1 MNKKSKNIFIKN
13 FTNLSLNQGINIL
26 IAIVATPIL
35 FQNLGDSQFG
45 LVNLAFSIFMLISIV
60 VSYGYHL
67 NGPKQISLLNKLEK
81 ESDTIKDIVSLRIF
95 IAIIISIV
103 IIALIYL
110 TDFFNDYELII
121 LFSIPILF
129 SEAIHPVFYLQG
141 KNNLSVLAILNAFS
155 KLFYLGLVILSI
167 KNQNDAFKVN
177 LLYGSVLSLVFLV
190 YWGLFF
196 YKNKLKFHFVDL
208 DKIKFRLKENFQFF
222 MSSVAGHIS
231 IHSGIIILKLFV
243 NNSELGKFALAN
255 KIAFLLRMIPVF
267 IVQSVLQN
275 ASIINQNNPLALKKY
290 LNYYFKRGLI
300 LTFII
305 GLFFTIFSKWIIII
319 FSGQEI
325 IYSNQILSLLSFIPF
340 LAMLNFKNILLIL
353 VNEKKEI
360 LNKATWISAFVMIPL
375 AIVLSYYYKG
385 FGLAIALLISRELK
399 SPFKKS
405 STQLS
410 VVLIKFSLIILL

>member
-81 ESDTIKDIVSLRIF
+81 EADTIKDIVSLRIF

-110 TDFFNDYELII
+110 TDFFNGYELII

-155 KLFYLGLVILSI
+155 KLFYLGLIILSI

-267 IVQSVLQN
+267 IIQSVLQN
-275 ASIINQNNPLALKKY
+275 ASIINQNNPLVLKKY

-300 LTFII
+300 LTFIT

-360 LNKATWISAFVMIPL
+360 LNKAAWISAFIMIPL
-375 AIVLSYYYKG
+375 AITLSYYYKG
-385 FGLAIALLISRELK
+385 FGLAIALLISE
-399 SPFKKS
+399 FS
-405 STQLS
+405 SFIVHT
-410 VVLIKFSLIILL
+410 ILLSRSNVSK

>member
-81 ESDTIKDIVSLRIF
+81 EADTIKDIVSLRLF
-95 IAIIISIV
+95 IAIIISTV

-110 TDFFNDYELII
+110 TDFFNSYELII

-155 KLFYLGLVILSI
+155 KLFYLGLIILSI

-325 IYSNQILSLLSFIPF
+325 IYSNQILSVLSFIPF

-360 LNKATWISAFVMIPL
+360 LNKATWISAFIMIPL
-375 AIVLSYYYKG
+375 AITLSYYYKG
-385 FGLAIALLISRELK
+385 FGLAVALLISE
-399 SPFKKS
+399 FS
-405 STQLS
+405 SFIVHT
-410 VVLIKFSLIILL
+410 ILLSRSNVSK

>member
-81 ESDTIKDIVSLRIF
+81 EADTIKDIVSLRIF

-103 IIALIYL
+103 IITLIYL

-155 KLFYLGLVILSI
+155 KLFYLGLIILSI

-290 LNYYFKRGLI
+290 LNYYFKRGLL
-300 LTFII
+300 LTFIT

-325 IYSNQILSLLSFIPF
+325 IYSNQILSVLSFIPF

-360 LNKATWISAFVMIPL
+360 LNKATWISAFIMIPL
-375 AIVLSYYYKG
+375 AITLSYYYKG
-385 FGLAIALLISRELK
+385 FGLAIALLISE
-399 SPFKKS
+399 FS
-405 STQLS
+405 SFIVHT
-410 VVLIKFSLIILL
+410 ILLSRSNVSK

>member
-81 ESDTIKDIVSLRIF
+81 EADTIKDIVSLRIF

-110 TDFFNDYELII
+110 TDFFNGYELII

-155 KLFYLGLVILSI
+155 KLFYLGLIILSI

-222 MSSVAGHIS
+222 ISSVAGHIS

-300 LTFII
+300 LTFIT

-325 IYSNQILSLLSFIPF
+325 IYSNQILSVLSFIPF

-360 LNKATWISAFVMIPL
+360 LNKATWISAFIMIPL
-375 AIVLSYYYKG
+375 AITLSYYYKG
-385 FGLAIALLISRELK
+385 FGLAVALLISE
-399 SPFKKS
+399 FS
-405 STQLS
+405 SFIVHT
-410 VVLIKFSLIILL
+410 ILLSRSNVSK

>member
-110 TDFFNDYELII
+110 TDFFNSYELII

-155 KLFYLGLVILSI
+155 KLFYLGLIILSI

-360 LNKATWISAFVMIPL
+360 LNKATWISAFIMIPL
-375 AIVLSYYYKG
+375 AITLSYYYKG
-385 FGLAIALLISRELK
+385 FGLAIALLISE
-399 SPFKKS
+399 FS
-405 STQLS
+405 SFIVHT
-410 VVLIKFSLIILL
+410 ILLSRSNVSK

>member
-1 MNKKSKNIFIKN
+1 MNKKSKKIFIKN

-81 ESDTIKDIVSLRIF
+81 EADTIKDIVSLRIF

-110 TDFFNDYELII
+110 TDFFNGYELII

-155 KLFYLGLVILSI
+155 KLFYLGLIILSI

-290 LNYYFKRGLI
+290 LNYYFKRGLL
-300 LTFII
+300 LTFIT

-325 IYSNQILSLLSFIPF
+325 IYSNKILSVLSFIPF

-360 LNKATWISAFVMIPL
+360 LNKATWISAFIMIPL
-375 AIVLSYYYKG
+375 AITLSYYYKG
-385 FGLAIALLISRELK
+385 FGLAIALLISE
-399 SPFKKS
+399 FS
-405 STQLS
+405 SFIVHT
-410 VVLIKFSLIILL
+410 ILLSRSNVSK

>member
-81 ESDTIKDIVSLRIF
+81 EADTIKDIVSLRLF
-95 IAIIISIV
+95 IAIIVSIL
-103 IIALIYL
+103 IIALTYL
-110 TDFFNDYELII
+110 TNFFNNYELII

-141 KNNLSVLAILNAFS
+141 KNNLSVLALLNAFS
-155 KLFYLGLVILSI
+155 KLFYLGLIILSI

-300 LTFII
+300 LTFIT

-325 IYSNQILSLLSFIPF
+325 IYSNQILSVLSFIPF

-360 LNKATWISAFVMIPL
+360 LNKATWISAFIMIPL
-375 AIVLSYYYKG
+375 AITLSYYYKG
-385 FGLAIALLISRELK
+385 FGLAVALLISE
-399 SPFKKS
+399 FS
-405 STQLS
+405 SFIVHT
-410 VVLIKFSLIILL
+410 ILLSRSNVSK

>member
-26 IAIVATPIL
+26 IAIIATPIL

-81 ESDTIKDIVSLRIF
+81 EADTIKDIVSLRLF

-110 TDFFNDYELII
+110 TDFFNGYELII

-129 SEAIHPVFYLQG
+129 SEAIHPIFYLQG
-141 KNNLSVLAILNAFS
+141 KNNLSVLALLNAFS
-155 KLFYLGLVILSI
+155 KLFYLGLIILSI

-300 LTFII
+300 LTFIT

-360 LNKATWISAFVMIPL
+360 LNKATWISAFIMIPL
-375 AIVLSYYYKG
+375 AITLSYYYKG
-385 FGLAIALLISRELK
+385 FGLAIALLISE
-399 SPFKKS
+399 FS
-405 STQLS
+405 SFIVHT
-410 VVLIKFSLIILL
+410 ILLSRSNVSK

>member
-81 ESDTIKDIVSLRIF
+81 EADTIKDIVSLRLF

-110 TDFFNDYELII
+110 TDFFNGYELII

-141 KNNLSVLAILNAFS
+141 KNNLSLLAILNAFS
-155 KLFYLGLVILSI
+155 KLFYLGLIILSI

-208 DKIKFRLKENFQFF
+208 DKIKFRLNENFQFF

-231 IHSGIIILKLFV
+231 IHSGIIILKLFA

-275 ASIINQNNPLALKKY
+275 ASIINQNNPLTLNKY

-300 LTFII
+300 LTFIT

-360 LNKATWISAFVMIPL
+360 LNKATWISTFIMIPL
-375 AIVLSYYYKG
+375 AVTLSYYYKG
-385 FGLAIALLISRELK
+385 FGLAIALLISE
-399 SPFKKS
+399 FS
-405 STQLS
+405 SFIVHT
-410 VVLIKFSLIILL
+410 ILLSRSNVSK

>member
-81 ESDTIKDIVSLRIF
+81 EADTIKDIVCLRIF

-110 TDFFNDYELII
+110 TDFFNGYELII

-155 KLFYLGLVILSI
+155 KLFYLGFIILSI

-300 LTFII
+300 LTFIT

-325 IYSNQILSLLSFIPF
+325 IYSNQILSVLSFIPF

-360 LNKATWISAFVMIPL
+360 LNKATWISAFIMIPL
-375 AIVLSYYYKG
+375 AITLSYYYKG
-385 FGLAIALLISRELK
+385 FGLAVALLISE
-399 SPFKKS
+399 
-405 STQLS
+405 
-410 VVLIKFSLIILL
+410 FSNFIVHTILLSRSNVSK

>member
-81 ESDTIKDIVSLRIF
+81 EADTIKEIVSLRIF

-103 IIALIYL
+103 IITLIYL
-110 TDFFNDYELII
+110 TDFFNGYELII

-141 KNNLSVLAILNAFS
+141 KNNLSVLALLNAFS
-155 KLFYLGLVILSI
+155 KLFYLGLIILSI

-243 NNSELGKFALAN
+243 NNSELGRFALAN
-255 KIAFLLRMIPVF
+255 RIAFLLRMIPVF
-267 IVQSVLQN
+267 IIQSVLQN
-275 ASIINQNNPLALKKY
+275 ASIISQNNPLALNKY

-300 LTFII
+300 LTFIT

-325 IYSNQILSLLSFIPF
+325 IYSNQILSVLSFIPF

-360 LNKATWISAFVMIPL
+360 LNKATWISAFIMIPL

-385 FGLAIALLISRELK
+385 FGLAIALLISE
-399 SPFKKS
+399 FS
-405 STQLS
+405 SFIVHT
-410 VVLIKFSLIILL
+410 ILLSRSNVSK

>member
-81 ESDTIKDIVSLRIF
+81 EADTIKDIVSLRLF

-110 TDFFNDYELII
+110 TDFFNGYELII

-155 KLFYLGLVILSI
+155 KLFYLGLIILSI

-177 LLYGSVLSLVFLV
+177 LIYGSVLSLVFLV

-275 ASIINQNNPLALKKY
+275 ASIINQNNPLTLKKH

-300 LTFII
+300 LTFIT

-360 LNKATWISAFVMIPL
+360 LNKATWISAFIMIPL
-375 AIVLSYYYKG
+375 AITLSYYYKG
-385 FGLAIALLISRELK
+385 FGLAIALLISE
-399 SPFKKS
+399 FS
-405 STQLS
+405 SFIVHT
-410 VVLIKFSLIILL
+410 ILLSRSNVSK

>member
-81 ESDTIKDIVSLRIF
+81 EADTIKDIVSLRLF

-110 TDFFNDYELII
+110 TDFFNGYELII

-155 KLFYLGLVILSI
+155 KLFYLGFIILSI

-177 LLYGSVLSLVFLV
+177 LFYGSVLSLVFLV

-208 DKIKFRLKENFQFF
+208 DKITFRLKENFQFF

-300 LTFII
+300 LTFIT

-325 IYSNQILSLLSFIPF
+325 IYSNQILSVLSFIPF

-360 LNKATWISAFVMIPL
+360 LNKATWISAFIMIPL
-375 AIVLSYYYKG
+375 AITLSYYYKG
-385 FGLAIALLISRELK
+385 FGLAVALLISE
-399 SPFKKS
+399 FS
-405 STQLS
+405 SFIVHT
-410 VVLIKFSLIILL
+410 ILLSRSNVSK

>member
-67 NGPKQISLLNKLEK
+67 NGPKQISLLNKLEN
-81 ESDTIKDIVSLRIF
+81 EADTIKDIVSLRLF

-110 TDFFNDYELII
+110 TDFFNGYELII

-155 KLFYLGLVILSI
+155 KLFYLGLIILSI

-267 IVQSVLQN
+267 IIQSVLQN

-325 IYSNQILSLLSFIPF
+325 IYSNQILSVLSFIPF

-360 LNKATWISAFVMIPL
+360 LNKATWISAFIMIPL
-375 AIVLSYYYKG
+375 AITLSYYYKG
-385 FGLAIALLISRELK
+385 FGLAVALLISE
-399 SPFKKS
+399 FS
-405 STQLS
+405 SFIVHT
-410 VVLIKFSLIILL
+410 ILLSRSNVSK

>member
-81 ESDTIKDIVSLRIF
+81 EADTIKDIVSLRLF
-95 IAIIISIV
+95 IAIIISLV

-110 TDFFNDYELII
+110 TDFFNGYELII

-141 KNNLSVLAILNAFS
+141 KNNLSVLALLNAFS
-155 KLFYLGLVILSI
+155 KLFYLGLIILSI

-300 LTFII
+300 LTFIT

-325 IYSNQILSLLSFIPF
+325 IYSNQILSVLSFIPF

-360 LNKATWISAFVMIPL
+360 LNKATWISAFIMIPL
-375 AIVLSYYYKG
+375 AITLSYYYKG
-385 FGLAIALLISRELK
+385 FGLAVALLISE
-399 SPFKKS
+399 FS
-405 STQLS
+405 SFIVHT
-410 VVLIKFSLIILL
+410 ILLSRSNVSK

>member
-67 NGPKQISLLNKLEK
+67 NGPKQISLFNKLEM
-81 ESDTIKDIVSLRIF
+81 EADTIKDIVSLRIF

-110 TDFFNDYELII
+110 TDFFNGYELII

-155 KLFYLGLVILSI
+155 KLFYLGFIILSI

-300 LTFII
+300 LTFIT

-325 IYSNQILSLLSFIPF
+325 IYSNQILSVLSFIPF

-360 LNKATWISAFVMIPL
+360 LNKATWISAFIMIPL
-375 AIVLSYYYKG
+375 AITLSYYYKG
-385 FGLAIALLISRELK
+385 FGLAVALLISE
-399 SPFKKS
+399 FS
-405 STQLS
+405 SFIVHT
-410 VVLIKFSLIILL
+410 ILLSRSNVSK

>member
-67 NGPKQISLLNKLEK
+67 NGPKQISLFNKLEK
-81 ESDTIKDIVSLRIF
+81 EADTIKDIVSLRIF

-103 IIALIYL
+103 IVALIYL
-110 TDFFNDYELII
+110 TDFFNGYELII

-155 KLFYLGLVILSI
+155 KLFYLGLIILSI

-300 LTFII
+300 LTFIT

-325 IYSNQILSLLSFIPF
+325 IYSNQILSVLSFIPF

-360 LNKATWISAFVMIPL
+360 LNKATWISAFIMIPL
-375 AIVLSYYYKG
+375 AITLSYYYKG
-385 FGLAIALLISRELK
+385 FGLAVALLISE
-399 SPFKKS
+399 
-405 STQLS
+405 
-410 VVLIKFSLIILL
+410 FSNFIVHTILLSRSNVSK

>member
-67 NGPKQISLLNKLEK
+67 NGPKQISLFNKLEK
-81 ESDTIKDIVSLRIF
+81 EADTIKDIVSLRLF

-110 TDFFNDYELII
+110 TDFFNGYELII

-155 KLFYLGLVILSI
+155 KLFYLGFIILSI

-275 ASIINQNNPLALKKY
+275 ASIINQNNPLTLKKH

-300 LTFII
+300 LTFIT

-325 IYSNQILSLLSFIPF
+325 IYSNQILSVLSFIPF

-360 LNKATWISAFVMIPL
+360 LNKATWISAFIMIPL
-375 AIVLSYYYKG
+375 AITLSYYYKG
-385 FGLAIALLISRELK
+385 FGLAIALLISE
-399 SPFKKS
+399 FS
-405 STQLS
+405 SFIVHT
-410 VVLIKFSLIILL
+410 ILLSRSNVSK

>member
-67 NGPKQISLLNKLEK
+67 NGPKQISLFNKLEK
-81 ESDTIKDIVSLRIF
+81 EADTIKDIVSLRLF

-110 TDFFNDYELII
+110 TDFFNGYELII

-155 KLFYLGLVILSI
+155 KLFYLGFIILSI

-177 LLYGSVLSLVFLV
+177 LIYGSVLSLVFLV

-208 DKIKFRLKENFQFF
+208 DKITFRLKENFQFF

-300 LTFII
+300 LTFIT

-325 IYSNQILSLLSFIPF
+325 IYSNQILSVLSFIPF

-360 LNKATWISAFVMIPL
+360 LNKATWISAFIMIPL
-375 AIVLSYYYKG
+375 AITLSYYYKG
-385 FGLAIALLISRELK
+385 FGLAVALLISE
-399 SPFKKS
+399 FS
-405 STQLS
+405 SFIVHT
-410 VVLIKFSLIILL
+410 ILLSRSNVSK

>member
-67 NGPKQISLLNKLEK
+67 NGPKQISLFNKLEK
-81 ESDTIKDIVSLRIF
+81 EADTIKDIVSLRLF

-110 TDFFNDYELII
+110 TDFFNGYELII

-155 KLFYLGLVILSI
+155 KLFYLGLIILSI

-290 LNYYFKRGLI
+290 LNYYLKRGLI
-300 LTFII
+300 LTFIT

-325 IYSNQILSLLSFIPF
+325 IYSNQILSVLSFIPF

-360 LNKATWISAFVMIPL
+360 LNKATWISAFITIPL
-375 AIVLSYYYKG
+375 AITLSYYYKG
-385 FGLAIALLISRELK
+385 FGLAVALLISE
-399 SPFKKS
+399 FS
-405 STQLS
+405 SFIVHT
-410 VVLIKFSLIILL
+410 ILLSRSNVSK

>member
-67 NGPKQISLLNKLEK
+67 NGPKQISLFNKLEK
-81 ESDTIKDIVSLRIF
+81 EADTIKDIVSLRLF

-110 TDFFNDYELII
+110 TDFFNGYELII

-155 KLFYLGLVILSI
+155 KLFYLGFIILSI

-190 YWGLFF
+190 YWGLVF

-300 LTFII
+300 LTFIT

-325 IYSNQILSLLSFIPF
+325 IYSNQILSVLSFIPF

-360 LNKATWISAFVMIPL
+360 LNKATWISAFIMIPL
-375 AIVLSYYYKG
+375 AVTLSYYYKG
-385 FGLAIALLISRELK
+385 FGLAIALLISE
-399 SPFKKS
+399 FS
-405 STQLS
+405 SFIVHT
-410 VVLIKFSLIILL
+410 ILLSRSNVSK

>member
-81 ESDTIKDIVSLRIF
+81 EADTIKDIVSLRLF

-110 TDFFNDYELII
+110 TDFFNGYELII

-155 KLFYLGLVILSI
+155 KLFYLGFIILSI

-177 LLYGSVLSLVFLV
+177 LIYGSVLSLVFLV

-208 DKIKFRLKENFQFF
+208 DKITFRLKENFQFF

-300 LTFII
+300 LTFIT

-325 IYSNQILSLLSFIPF
+325 IYSNQILSVLSFIPF

-360 LNKATWISAFVMIPL
+360 LNKATWISAFIMIPL
-375 AIVLSYYYKG
+375 AITLSYYYKG
-385 FGLAIALLISRELK
+385 FGLAIALLISE
-399 SPFKKS
+399 FS
-405 STQLS
+405 SFIVHT
-410 VVLIKFSLIILL
+410 ILLSRSNVSK

>member
-26 IAIVATPIL
+26 TAIVATPIL

-110 TDFFNDYELII
+110 TDFFNGYELII

-155 KLFYLGLVILSI
+155 KLFYLGLIILSI

-300 LTFII
+300 LTFIT

-325 IYSNQILSLLSFIPF
+325 IYSNQILSVLSFIPF

-360 LNKATWISAFVMIPL
+360 LNKATWISAFIMIPL

-385 FGLAIALLISRELK
+385 FGLAIALLISE
-399 SPFKKS
+399 FS
-405 STQLS
+405 SFIVHT
-410 VVLIKFSLIILL
+410 ILLSRSNVTK

>member
-81 ESDTIKDIVSLRIF
+81 EADTIKDIVSLRIF

-110 TDFFNDYELII
+110 TDFFNGYELII

-155 KLFYLGLVILSI
+155 KLFYLGLIILSI

-243 NNSELGKFALAN
+243 NNSELEKFALAN

-300 LTFII
+300 LTFIT

-325 IYSNQILSLLSFIPF
+325 IYSNQILSVLSFIPF

-360 LNKATWISAFVMIPL
+360 LNKATWISAFIMIPL

-385 FGLAIALLISRELK
+385 FGLAIALLISE
-399 SPFKKS
+399 FS
-405 STQLS
+405 SFIVHT
-410 VVLIKFSLIILL
+410 ILLSRSNVSK

>member
-81 ESDTIKDIVSLRIF
+81 EADTIKDIVSLRLF

-110 TDFFNDYELII
+110 TDFFNGYELII

-141 KNNLSVLAILNAFS
+141 KNNLSLLAILNAFS
-155 KLFYLGLVILSI
+155 KLFYLGLIILSI

-275 ASIINQNNPLALKKY
+275 ASIINQNNPLTLKKH

-300 LTFII
+300 LTFIT

-325 IYSNQILSLLSFIPF
+325 IYSNQILSVLSFIPF

-360 LNKATWISAFVMIPL
+360 LNKATWISAFITIPL
-375 AIVLSYYYKG
+375 AITLSYYYKG
-385 FGLAIALLISRELK
+385 FGLAIALLISE
-399 SPFKKS
+399 FS
-405 STQLS
+405 SFIVHT
-410 VVLIKFSLIILL
+410 ILLSRSNVSK

>member
-45 LVNLAFSIFMLISIV
+45 LVNLAFSIFMLISIF

-81 ESDTIKDIVSLRIF
+81 EADTIKDIVSLRLF
-95 IAIIISIV
+95 IAIIISTV

-110 TDFFNDYELII
+110 TDFFNSYELII
-121 LFSIPILF
+121 IFSIPILF

-155 KLFYLGLVILSI
+155 KLFYLGLIILSI

-300 LTFII
+300 LTFIT

-360 LNKATWISAFVMIPL
+360 LNKATWISALIMIPL
-375 AIVLSYYYKG
+375 AVTLSYYYKG
-385 FGLAIALLISRELK
+385 FGLAVALLISE
-399 SPFKKS
+399 FS
-405 STQLS
+405 SFIVHT
-410 VVLIKFSLIILL
+410 ILLSRSNVSK

>member
-110 TDFFNDYELII
+110 TDFFNGYELII

-155 KLFYLGLVILSI
+155 KLFYLGLIILSI

-243 NNSELGKFALAN
+243 NNSELGRFALAN
-255 KIAFLLRMIPVF
+255 RIAFLLRMIPVF
-267 IVQSVLQN
+267 IIQSVLQN
-275 ASIINQNNPLALKKY
+275 ASIISQNNPLALNKY

-305 GLFFTIFSKWIIII
+305 GLFFTVFSKWIILI

-340 LAMLNFKNILLIL
+340 MAMLNFKNILVILI
-353 VNEKKEI
+353 NEKKEI
-360 LNKATWISAFVMIPL
+360 LNNATWISLFIMLPLAFV
-375 AIVLSYYYKG
+375 LSFYYKG
-385 FGLAIALLISRELK
+385 IGLAIALLISE
-399 SPFKKS
+399 FS
-405 STQLS
+405 SFIVHT
-410 VVLIKFSLIILL
+410 ILLSKTNVPK

>member
-45 LVNLAFSIFMLISIV
+45 LVNLAFSIFMFISIV

-81 ESDTIKDIVSLRIF
+81 EADTIKDIVSLRIF

-110 TDFFNDYELII
+110 TDFFNGYELII

-155 KLFYLGLVILSI
+155 KLFYLGLIILSI

-177 LLYGSVLSLVFLV
+177 LIYGSVLSLVFLV

-300 LTFII
+300 LTFIT

-325 IYSNQILSLLSFIPF
+325 IYSNQILSVLSFIPF

-360 LNKATWISAFVMIPL
+360 LNKATWISAFIMIPL
-375 AIVLSYYYKG
+375 AVTLSYYYKG
-385 FGLAIALLISRELK
+385 FGLAIALLISE
-399 SPFKKS
+399 FS
-405 STQLS
+405 SFIVHT
-410 VVLIKFSLIILL
+410 ILLSRSNVSK

>member
-95 IAIIISIV
+95 IAIIISTV

-110 TDFFNDYELII
+110 TDFFNSYELII
-121 LFSIPILF
+121 IFSIPILF

-155 KLFYLGLVILSI
+155 KLFYLGLIILSI

-360 LNKATWISAFVMIPL
+360 LNKATWISAFIMIPL
-375 AIVLSYYYKG
+375 AITLSYYYKG
-385 FGLAIALLISRELK
+385 FGLAIALLISE
-399 SPFKKS
+399 FS
-405 STQLS
+405 SFIVHT
-410 VVLIKFSLIILL
+410 ILLSRSNVSK

>member
-1 MNKKSKNIFIKN
+1 MDKKSKNIFIKN

-67 NGPKQISLLNKLEK
+67 NGPKQISLFNKLEK
-81 ESDTIKDIVSLRIF
+81 EADTIKDIVSLRLF

-110 TDFFNDYELII
+110 TDFFNGYELII

-155 KLFYLGLVILSI
+155 KLFYLGLIILSI

-300 LTFII
+300 LTFIT

-325 IYSNQILSLLSFIPF
+325 IYSNQILSVLSFIPF

-360 LNKATWISAFVMIPL
+360 LNKATWISAFIMIPL
-375 AIVLSYYYKG
+375 AITLSYYYKG
-385 FGLAIALLISRELK
+385 FGLAVALLISE
-399 SPFKKS
+399 FS
-405 STQLS
+405 SFIVHT
-410 VVLIKFSLIILL
+410 ILLSRSNVSK

>member
-1 MNKKSKNIFIKN
+1 MNKEVKNIFIKN
-13 FTNLSLNQGINIL
+13 FINLSLNQGVNIL
-26 IAIVATPIL
+26 IAIIVTPIL

-45 LVNLAFSIFMLISIV
+45 LVNYAFSIFMLISIV

-81 ESDTIKDIVSLRIF
+81 EADTIKDIVSLRIF

-155 KLFYLGLVILSI
+155 KLFYLGLIILSI

-196 YKNKLKFHFVDL
+196 YKNKLKFNFVDL

-275 ASIINQNNPLALKKY
+275 ASIINQNNPLNLKKH

-300 LTFII
+300 LTFVV
-305 GLFFTIFSKWIIII
+305 GLFFTVFSKWIIII

-325 IYSNQILSLLSFIPF
+325 IYSNQILSVLSFIPF

-360 LNKATWISAFVMIPL
+360 LNKATWISAFIMIPL
-375 AIVLSYYYKG
+375 AVTLSYYYKG
-385 FGLAIALLISRELK
+385 FGLAIALLISE
-399 SPFKKS
+399 FS
-405 STQLS
+405 SFIVHT
-410 VVLIKFSLIILL
+410 ILLSRSNVSK